1 MVNDQGAIAAE
12 DFQAIARI
20 LATGYLRY
28 REQRR
33 RENSLDLPPGS
44 SVHGHEVN
52 GTEKG
57 ETVGDR
63 GTRAA

>member
-1 MVNDQGAIAAE
+1 MDNDQGAIAAE

-20 LATGYLRY
+20 LAAGYLRY
-28 REQRR
+28 RERRR
-33 RENSLDLPPGS
+33 RENSLDVAPQS

-57 ETVGDR
+57 DRIGNR
-63 GTRAA
+63 GTTAA

>member
-1 MVNDQGAIAAE
+1 MDNNRGVIPAE

-28 REQRR
+28 RACRR
-33 RENSLDLPPGS
+33 RENSLDVRAEP

-57 ETVGDR
+57 EAVGDR